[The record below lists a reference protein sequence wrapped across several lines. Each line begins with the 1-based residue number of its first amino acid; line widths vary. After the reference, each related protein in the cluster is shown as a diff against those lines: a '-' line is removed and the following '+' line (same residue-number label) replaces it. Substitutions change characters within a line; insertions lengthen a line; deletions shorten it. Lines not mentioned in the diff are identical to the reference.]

1 MERRKARQASPD
13 YLSPSPDRMRKDL
26 IAAMND
32 DKKYRQK
39 ESRKEYSR
47 YDSFDE
53 EEKKRPKTR
62 LSPDRSSYHSPA
74 DEYRGAKKP
83 MKKKRVKDYDEDK
96 GGSEPWSRWKGD
108 LQQPDRYT
116 EIADAEKREDERDF
130 DAREQPRH
138 QQPAHKRQRRSSR
151 DQSEA
156 LEKDGYKSVE
166 DKDGK
171 TTFYHYAPEYKT
183 GPKDRSTSGRS
194 KSPKPKPKAE
204 RKRKLS
210 EGSPEP
216 RPGLVDYSDLETDVK
231 DHNEDNKDKVM
242 KKKKKVKT
250 KKPTATS
257 SKSNL
262 LGIVTEILKQCN
274 EPLKDLPPLGAA
286 AVAPTHKEEPLK
298 PWAPDT
304 KYHINVELGA
314 DSSVV
319 EVKSLEDGE
328 IHGSDSEDNAEKND
342 NAVIKKE
349 DKNTIV
355 DENKPDV
362 QRKVILFLYYLFYDT
377 EAKSDFSIFFII
389 FKWIQWRQVNHF

>member
-26 IAAMND
+26 IAAMNE

-39 ESRKEYSR
+39 EPRKEYSR

-53 EEKKRPKTR
+53 EEKRGPKAR

-74 DEYRGAKKP
+74 DEYRGAKKSL
-83 MKKKRVKDYDEDK
+83 KKKRVKDYDEDK
-96 GGSEPWSRWKGD
+96 GDGEPWSRWKGEG
-108 LQQPDRYT
+108 QQPDRFT

-138 QQPAHKRQRRSSR
+138 QQPAQKRQRRSSR
-151 DQSEA
+151 DHAEA

-183 GPKDRSTSGRS
+183 GLKDRSISGRS
-194 KSPKPKPKAE
+194 KSPKPKLKAE

-210 EGSPEP
+210 QGSPEP
-216 RPGLVDYSDLETDVK
+216 KPGLVDYSDLEPDVK
-231 DHNEDNKDKVM
+231 DSIEDIKDKAV
-242 KKKKKVKT
+242 KKKKRVKA
-250 KKPTATS
+250 KKPAPSS

-274 EPLKDLPPLGAA
+274 EPLKDLPPVAAA

-328 IHGSDSEDNAEKND
+328 IHGSDSEDNAEKNE

-355 DENKPDV
+355 EENKADMR
-362 QRKVILFLYYLFYDT
+362 RKVLLFPSKLFYDT
-377 EAKSDFSIFFII
+377 GAISILQYVSLYLNKFD
-389 FKWIQWRQVNHF
+389 QSQVNH